1 MSIHYGFKEQDVV
14 FSDLHAY
21 DDIIFQHAEGKPGCV
36 TTSFLELNH
45 KILPEYFMPI
55 IRA

>member
-45 KILPEYFMPI
+45 PWLVGFEGV
-55 IRA
+55 